1 MPPIT
6 AEEISTAATAII
18 SKGLEKLDP
27 ATTTTADA
35 SSAYS
40 MDATAEVDK
49 SSTK

>member
-1 MPPIT
+1 MPPVT
-6 AEEISTAATAII
+6 VEELSTAVTAII
-18 SKGLEKLDP
+18 SKGSEEVDP

-40 MDATAEVDK
+40 MAAVAEEDE